1 MFNKTFAA
9 EYYYYYFT
17 SFMGKVNFDANNV

>member
-17 SFMGKVNFDANNV
+17 SFMGKVKFAANNV

>member
-17 SFMGKVNFDANNV
+17 SFMGKVNFAANNE